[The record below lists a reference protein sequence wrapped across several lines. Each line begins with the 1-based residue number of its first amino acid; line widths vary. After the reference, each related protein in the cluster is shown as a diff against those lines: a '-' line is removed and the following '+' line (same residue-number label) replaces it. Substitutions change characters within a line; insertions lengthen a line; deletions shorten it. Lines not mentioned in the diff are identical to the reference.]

1 VRWAALVDGQGNGIR
16 VEGEPTFHL
25 TVRPWTSEQLDR
37 ARHPTDL
44 RPDGRIWVNL
54 DLAQQGIGS
63 ASCGPGVLPAY
74 RLDPAPASLTVR
86 LSLCPADPSRR

>member
-1 VRWAALVDGQGNGIR
+1 MSPPR
-16 VEGEPTFHL
+16 
-25 TVRPWTSEQLDR
+25 
-37 ARHPTDL
+37 
-44 RPDGRIWVNL
+44 WVNL

-86 LSLCPADPSRR
+86 LLLPG

>member
-1 VRWAALVDGQGNGIR
+1 MTVTATVVTTGPVSLAFFGGQ
-16 VEGEPTFHL
+16 
-25 TVRPWTSEQLDR
+25 
-37 ARHPTDL
+37 PTDL
-44 RPDGRIWVNL
+44 RPDGRLWVNL

-86 LSLCPADPSRR
+86 LYPGPADPSRR